1 MKILLAT
8 ALLVFMRGIQQQN
21 VIHGHYLA
29 AAITPY
35 FIAIGEVAMVLWV
48 VDIGWPAVPWVGTG
62 GAIGVTL
69 SMIVHKQF
77 RNYKNGNKIILGFWN
92 K

>member
-35 FIAIGEVAMVLWV
+35 FIAMGEVATVLWV
-48 VDIGWPAVPWVGTG
+48 VDIGWQAVPWVGTG

-69 SMIVHKQF
+69 SMWVH
-77 RNYKNGNKIILGFWN
+77 RRISNHVRL
-92 K
+92 